1 MLLLDGPTAVG
12 GAGTLIGRP
21 VVGDN
26 AGAAVGTGASGAVAR
41 AGTVSFWPILRK
53 SDVNPFTDFKLATL
67 VRYLSAMWPS
77 VSPRFTVYVLGA
89 SDVGNATTGLGAAAG
104 MMTFCPMRKRVGMIF
119 GFALATAFMPTPYFR
134 PME

>member
-1 MLLLDGPTAVG
+1 MPSANRPATQKAKMVVAYRMAAGHPYSAGGGATTLLLDGPTAVGVG

-67 VRYLSAMWPS
+67 VRYLSAM
-77 VSPRFTVYVLGA
+77 
-89 SDVGNATTGLGAAAG
+89 
-104 MMTFCPMRKRVGMIF
+104 
-119 GFALATAFMPTPYFR
+119 
-134 PME
+134 